1 MIHSAVVLTSV
12 LRLARQGSSTPSTP
26 PGALGTPSASSTPSA
41 YSAAPGQ
48 RGAEGKPVVAI
59 DGPAGV
65 GKTSVARAVADSL
78 SVPYLDTGAMFR
90 AVAWAVLKAGGS
102 PSDAEASAKVAKNS
116 VILVEENSVK
126 VDGVD
131 VTEAIRSPEVTEAVS
146 LVAANPEVRSALLAR
161 QRDWARRQKGC
172 VMEGRDIS
180 TVVLPNADLKVYL
193 DASPEVRA
201 QRRAGES
208 GADPVSVGVSIER
221 RDTLDSGREHA
232 PLRQGSDAL
241 VIDTSGL
248 SVAAVVSRILAE
260 LRKR

>member
-1 MIHSAVVLTSV
+1 MIHSAVVFMSV
-12 LRLARQGSSTPSTP
+12 LRLAGR
-26 PGALGTPSASSTPSA
+26 
-41 YSAAPGQ
+41 AAPSVLGA
-48 RGAEGKPVVAI
+48 AEGRPVVAI

-65 GKTSVARAVADSL
+65 GKTSVARSVAASL

-90 AVAWAVLKAGGS
+90 AVAWAVLNAGGS
-102 PSDAEASAKVAKNS
+102 PGDAKAAARAAKNS
-116 VILVEENSVK
+116 VILVEESSVR

-146 LVAANPEVRSALLAR
+146 LVAANPEVRSELLAR
-161 QRDWARRQKGC
+161 QRDWARQQKGC

-232 PLRQGSDAL
+232 PLRQGADAL
-241 VIDTSGL
+241 VIDTGGL
-248 SVAAVVSRILAE
+248 SVAEVVSQILAE

>member
-1 MIHSAVVLTSV
+1 MI
-12 LRLARQGSSTPSTP
+12 P
-26 PGALGTPSASSTPSA
+26 
-41 YSAAPGQ
+41 AAGR
-48 RGAEGKPVVAI
+48 RGVEGKPVVAI

-65 GKTSVARAVADSL
+65 GKTSVARAVARSL

-90 AVAWAVLKAGGS
+90 AVAWAVLNAGDS
-102 PSDAEASAKVAKNS
+102 PSDAAASARAAKNS
-116 VILVEENSVK
+116 VILVEEYSVW

-131 VTEAIRSPEVTEAVS
+131 VTEAIRSPDVTEAVS
-146 LVAANPEVRSALLAR
+146 LVAADPVVRSELLVR
-161 QRDWARRQKGC
+161 QRDWASRQKGC

-208 GADPVSVGVSIER
+208 GADPVSVEVSIER
-221 RDTLDSGREHA
+221 RDALDSGREHA
-232 PLRQGSDAL
+232 PLRRGADAL
-241 VIDTSGL
+241 VIDTGGL
-248 SVAAVVSRILAE
+248 SAEEVVSQILAE